1 MGSRKD
7 RAGINMVFN
16 LSEESADL
24 LANLIKEKKDSGD
37 IVIIS
42 IHWGSNWGY
51 EINPYTDNLRMIL

>member
-1 MGSRKD
+1 
-7 RAGINMVFN
+7 MVFN

-42 IHWGSNWGY
+42 IHWEATG
-51 EINPYTDNLRMIL
+51 I